1 MVLSVLKAARRHIQ
15 EIKCDEH
22 IGLRHV
28 LQTAPLH
35 EAHGRVDNR
44 LRGKPMD
51 GTVFQAK
58 DVANQMEGP
67 DLAAAVG

>member
-15 EIKCDEH
+15 EIKCDH

-28 LQTAPLH
+28 LQIAPLH

-58 DVANQMEGP
+58 DVAKQMEGP